1 MGRESEV
8 KLTST
13 RDAGVE
19 LLKGF
24 KQGMSKVMKG
34 LEYSTVRKC

>member
-1 MGRESEV
+1 MDYESEV

-13 RDAGVE
+13 RDIGVE
-19 LLKGF
+19 LLEGF
-24 KQGMSKVMKG
+24 KQGVSKVMKG